1 MQKLTGDKNRKK
13 TLNLSKSSLK
23 LVMLGLV
30 IIQVFLTITIY
41 NLIASG
47 LVQLSEFWFGVN
59 LLVFAA
65 LFGVYQFGIKKR
77 KLINFQIRKITL

>member
-1 MQKLTGDKNRKK
+1 MQKMTGDVYKKK
-13 TLNLSKSSLK
+13 TLNLSISGLK

-47 LVQLSEFWFGVN
+47 LIQLSQFWFGVN
-59 LLVFAA
+59 LLVFAS
-65 LFGVYQFGIKKR
+65 LFGVYQYGIKKR
-77 KLINFQIRKITL
+77 KIINFQFR

>member
-1 MQKLTGDKNRKK
+1 MQKLTGDKYRKK
-13 TLNLSKSSLK
+13 TLNLSISGLK

-41 NLIASG
+41 NSIASG
-47 LVQLSEFWFGVN
+47 LIQLSQFWFGVN

-65 LFGVYQFGIKKR
+65 LFGVYQYGIKKR
-77 KLINFQIRKITL
+77 KFLIQFR

>member
-1 MQKLTGDKNRKK
+1 MQKLTRDVYRKK
-13 TLNLSKSSLK
+13 TLNLSISGLK

-30 IIQVFLTITIY
+30 IIQVLITITIY

-47 LVQLSEFWFGVN
+47 LIQLSQFWFGVN

-65 LFGVYQFGIKKR
+65 LFGVYQYGIKKR
-77 KLINFQIRKITL
+77 KIINF

>member
-1 MQKLTGDKNRKK
+1 MQKLTRDVYRKK
-13 TLNLSKSSLK
+13 TLNLSISGLK

-30 IIQVFLTITIY
+30 ILQVLLTITIY

-47 LVQLSEFWFGVN
+47 LIQLSQFWFGVN

-77 KLINFQIRKITL
+77 KLINVQIRKITL

>member
-1 MQKLTGDKNRKK
+1 MQKSTGDEYRKR
-13 TLNLSKSSLK
+13 TLNLSKSSLN

-41 NLIASG
+41 NLITSG
-47 LVQLSEFWFGVN
+47 LILLSEFWFGVN

-77 KLINFQIRKITL
+77 KILNFQFR